1 MDVKLLCQFRQRQ
14 LAPDGGQCH
23 LRLECRGVVPARSSA
38 HVLSC
43 SAAILAAGRQKLQ
56 LPRCPNSPGQLSL
69 CEANPDE
76 AVTRPDAF
84 TLRGELQLKIG
95 KRELAEADF
104 GHCSNGAKID
114 H

>member
-1 MDVKLLCQFRQRQ
+1 MDVKLLRQFRQRQ

-56 LPRCPNSPGQLSL
+56 LPRCPNSLGQLYPL
-69 CEANPDE
+69 GRRAAKTVNGTTTQFEYDAVNPVQE
-76 AVTRPDAF
+76 LDAASPPNP
-84 TLRGELQLKIG
+84 T
-95 KRELAEADF
+95 
-104 GHCSNGAKID
+104 
-114 H
+114 